1 MKNRKH
7 DNMRPSA
14 LQEKC
19 PVTASFLEPSFF
31 SALPQADDALPD
43 ALRSMVR
50 QGKAAAFL
58 PDLCTLELAMAR
70 VAAMDDRRP
79 AGTSGAVPNPALEVC
94 ILKWTGCADV
104 IHGQGKRQTMPTPGR
119 ETLLVWKRTGRVH
132 AAPAD
137 PGSLAAL
144 KVVAEGIDPGKALEP
159 GRQGLVRTLLARA
172 ADKGLI
178 LPPPSRIRR
187 KPADVSSEP
196 NLPAAVLEADVF
208 TLQWHLTQACD
219 LSCRHCYDRSARAE
233 MTRDTALET
242 LAEFDDFCRDRNVRG
257 QISLSGGNPLLYPH
271 FFEIY
276 DRAAKA
282 GFSLAILGNPSS
294 RAVMEDIAAVARP
307 IYFQVSLEGLPEH
320 NDSIRGRGHFD
331 RTLEFLDV
339 LHDLDIQGQVML
351 TLTRDNMNQV
361 LPLAEMLEGRVWG
374 LAFNRLSPVGRGAA
388 LALPDPERFQNFL
401 EDYCKAAERLS
412 VLSFKDNML
421 NAHLARTN
429 RTIFGGCTGFGC
441 GAAFN
446 FMALLPD
453 GEVHAC
459 RKFPSLIGHADRTTL
474 GEIYDGPEAARYRR
488 RSRACRGCSI
498 SAICGGCLAV
508 MSGLGLDL
516 AEDRDPYCPGPVV
529 SGKTG

>member
-1 MKNRKH
+1 MK
-7 DNMRPSA
+7 PSA
-14 LQEKC
+14 LHEQC
-19 PVTASFLEPSFF
+19 PVTASFLEQ
-31 SALPQADDALPD
+31 SALSALSQAAGHAPD
-43 ALRSMVR
+43 TLREALRSLVSR
-50 QGKAAAFL
+50 GEAPPFL
-58 PDLCTLELAMAR
+58 PDLCVLETTMAR

-79 AGTSGAVPNPALEVC
+79 AGAVDAVPNPALEVC
-94 ILKWTGCADV
+94 ILEWTGCADV
-104 IHGQGKRQTMPTPGR
+104 ILGQGERQTMPTPGR
-119 ETLLVWKRTGRVH
+119 ETLLVWKRAGRVH

-144 KVVAEGIDPGKALEP
+144 KVVSEDIDPGEAVKP
-159 GRQGLVRTLLARA
+159 GGQGLVRTLLARA

-187 KPADVSSEP
+187 DPADISDDP
-196 NLPAAVLEADVF
+196 NLPDEMLEADVF

-219 LSCRHCYDRSARAE
+219 LSCRHCYDRSARSE
-233 MTRDTALET
+233 MPLGAALET
-242 LAEFDDFCRDRNVRG
+242 LAEFDGFCRDRNVRG

-271 FFEIY
+271 FFEVY
-276 DRAAKA
+276 GRAAEA
-282 GFSLAILGNPSS
+282 GFSLAILGNPTP
-294 RAVMEDIAAVARP
+294 RRVMEDMAAVARP
-307 IYFQVSLEGLPEH
+307 VYFQVSLEGLPEH

-331 RTLEFLDV
+331 RTMEFLDV
-339 LHDLDIQGQVML
+339 LRDLDIQGQVML
-351 TLTRDNMNQV
+351 TLTRDNMDQV

-374 LAFNRLSPVGRGAA
+374 LAFNRLSPVGRGAS
-388 LALPDPERFQNFL
+388 LAMPDPERFQDFVA
-401 EDYCKAAERLS
+401 DYCEAAGRLA

-421 NAHLARTN
+421 NARLARTN
-429 RTIFGGCTGFGC
+429 RPTFGGCTGFGC

-498 SAICGGCLAV
+498 SAVCGGCPAV
-508 MSGLGLDL
+508 VSGLGLDL
-516 AEDRDPYCPGPVV
+516 AEDRDPYCPGPILP
-529 SGKTG
+529 GKTG

>member
-31 SALPQADDALPD
+31 SALPQTDDALP
-43 ALRSMVR
+43 AILRSMAR
-50 QGKAAAFL
+50 QGKVPAFL
-58 PDLCTLELAMAR
+58 PDLCALELAMGR

-94 ILKWTGCADV
+94 ILEWTGCADV
-104 IHGQGKRQTMPTPGR
+104 ILGQGERQTMPTPGR
-119 ETLLVWKRTGRVH
+119 ETLLVWKRAGRVH

-144 KVVAEGIDPGKALEP
+144 KVVAEGIDPDEALNP

-172 ADKGLI
+172 ADMGLI

-187 KPADVSSEP
+187 EPADVSSEP
-196 NLPAAVLEADVF
+196 NLPDDVLEADVF
-208 TLQWHLTQACD
+208 TLQWHLTQTCD
-219 LSCRHCYDRSARAE
+219 LSCRHCYDRSARSE
-233 MTRDTALET
+233 MTLDTALGT
-242 LAEFDDFCRDRNVRG
+242 IAEFDGFCRDRNVRG

-271 FFEIY
+271 FFEVY
-276 DRAAKA
+276 ARAAEA
-282 GFSLAILGNPSS
+282 GFSLAILGNPTP
-294 RAVMEDIAAVARP
+294 REIMENIVAVVRP
-307 IYFQVSLEGLPEH
+307 VYFQVSLEGLPEH
-320 NDSIRGRGHFD
+320 NDAIRGRGHFD
-331 RTLEFLDV
+331 RTMEFLDV
-339 LHDLDIQGQVML
+339 LRDLDIQAQVML
-351 TLTRDNMNQV
+351 TLTRDNMDQV
-361 LPLAEMLEGRVWG
+361 LPLAEMLEGRAWG

-388 LALPDPERFQNFL
+388 LAMPDPGRFQGFVA
-401 EDYCKAAERLS
+401 DYCEAAERLA

-429 RTIFGGCTGFGC
+429 RPTFGGCTGFGC

-488 RSRACRGCSI
+488 RSRACLGCAV
-498 SAICGGCLAV
+498 SAVCGGCAAV
-508 MSGLGLDL
+508 VSGLGLDP
-516 AEDRDPYCPGPVV
+516 AVDRDPYCPGPVI
-529 SGKTG
+529 SGKTD